1 MKILRTAYLFVFT
14 LLISLSSNAQS
25 DVKFVNEFLNIG
37 VGARAHGMFG
47 SVTATVDDITAAY
60 WNPAGLSQI
69 NYGSQ
74 VSAMHASWFG
84 GIANYDY
91 LGYGKLF
98 TEKNSGFGSITL
110 IRMGIDNIPNTL
122 NLIGPDG
129 TVNYDNVL
137 EFSAADYALF
147 LSYGQNIGTSG
158 LSIGGSAKVIVRSIG
173 SFGSAKGFG
182 FDFGAMYK
190 KGRFEFGI
198 MGRDITTTLNNWS
211 FTFTPEEQVVFE
223 RTGNVIPVSSTE
235 IALPKII
242 VSSAFRLGNKDR
254 FSYLVEADV
263 RFSTDGTEAGIFSG
277 DKIAIDPSF
286 GLEMSYNERLY
297 FRAGI
302 GNLQRT
308 INETS
313 SVDRSL
319 EFQPNVG
326 LGISLG
332 KIDIDY
338 ALTNIGSVSGVL
350 VSHIF
355 SLKVNFN
362 ERSSTKA
369 AKSEALDL

>member
-1 MKILRTAYLFVFT
+1 MKIQEPLFIVFIV
-14 LLISLSSNAQS
+14 LLIGTTSNAQT

-47 SVTATVDDITAAY
+47 TVTSTVDDVTAAY
-60 WNPAGLSQI
+60 WNPAGLAKVNQASQL
-69 NYGSQ
+69 
-74 VSAMHASWFG
+74 SAMHASWFG

-98 TEKNSGFGSITL
+98 TEKNRGFGSISL

-129 TVNYDNVL
+129 SVNYDNVL

-147 LSYGQNIGTSG
+147 LSYGQNIGESG
-158 LSIGGSAKVIVRSIG
+158 LSIGGSAKVIIRSIG

-182 FDFGAMYK
+182 FDFGLMYK
-190 KGRFEFGI
+190 KGKFEFGL

-211 FTFTPEEQVVFE
+211 FSLTPEEQVVFQQ
-223 RTGNVIPVSSTE
+223 TGNVIPVSSTE

-242 VSSAFRLGNKDR
+242 LSSAYRIGAKESI
-254 FSYLVEADV
+254 SYLIAADL
-263 RFSTDGTEAGIFSG
+263 RLSTDGTQSGLFSG
-277 DKIAIDPSF
+277 DKIALDPSF
-286 GLEMSYNERLY
+286 GFEMSYKQKLY
-297 FRAGI
+297 LRAGM

-313 SVDRSL
+313 STERSL

-326 LGISLG
+326 LGINLG
-332 KIDIDY
+332 KVNIDY

-355 SLKVNFN
+355 SLTVDFK
-362 ERSSTKA
+362 
-369 AKSEALDL
+369 